1 MVEAQD
7 DTIGCAVAVTLP
19 GLFRERAARTP
30 HRTAYRQFDAKTG
43 RWRRYTWQ
51 SMAKRVARFA
61 HALAQSG
68 ATAGDRVALLLPN
81 CIDWVAFDIAAL
93 SLGLVVVPLYAHD
106 SPANTAQI
114 LAHSDARLA
123 LLDTA
128 ERSAALAELKSTFPG
143 LDQVW
148 VREGGGVS
156 RAGDRP
162 GAIQLDAVLPVEAAE
177 PPARALDPEAVA
189 TLIYTSGTTGV
200 PKGVMLSH
208 RAVLWNAEVAAS
220 YTPPGPDD
228 VFLSVLPLAHAFERT
243 LGYYAP
249 MMSGSTVAYA
259 RSVRDL
265 PDDLLT
271 IRPTFLLG
279 VPRLYER
286 VCATIN
292 EAAEANPLKRRLI
305 ALTASLGWA
314 QFESSHGRAKG
325 LGPLSRALRHVLD
338 RLVARRILAS
348 FGGRLRVAVSGGA
361 GLPMEVAQLLIGMG
375 LPLVEG
381 YGLTEAAPV
390 VTGTTLDDYLPGSV
404 GRALRG
410 IELKVGAE
418 SELLARTPAVMK
430 GYWKDPN
437 ASAQAVDDAGWLH
450 TGDIAD
456 ILDGRVYIR
465 GRLKD
470 ILVLSS
476 GEKINPNLI
485 EAEIGKDPLELQEV
499 VVGEG
504 RPFPVAVIAINDAAF
519 RSVAAEHGLDPQDLE
534 HPDCKSLVLEPISR
548 RLRDFPS
555 HARPR
560 ALHLTRD
567 AWTIE
572 AGLQT
577 PTLKVKRRM
586 VEQRYA
592 TAIAGLYAG
601 GQG

>member
-1 MVEAQD
+1 
-7 DTIGCAVAVTLP
+7 
-19 GLFRERAARTP
+19 
-30 HRTAYRQFDAKTG
+30 
-43 RWRRYTWQ
+43 
-51 SMAKRVARFA
+51 
-61 HALAQSG
+61 
-68 ATAGDRVALLLPN
+68 VALLLPN
-81 CIDWVAFDIAAL
+81 SIDWVAFDIAAL
-93 SLGLVVVPLYAHD
+93 SLGLVVVPLFAHD
-106 SPANTAQI
+106 SPANMAQI
-114 LAHSDARLA
+114 LAHSDARLV

-128 ERSAALAELKSTFPG
+128 ERWTVLAELKSTFPC

-148 VREGGGVS
+148 VREGGGVP
-156 RAGDRP
+156 RVGDHL
-162 GAIQLDAVLPVEAAE
+162 GAIRLEAVLPANAAK
-177 PPARALDPEAVA
+177 PRAHALDPEAVA
-189 TLIYTSGTTGV
+189 TLIYTSGTTGA

-220 YTPPGPDD
+220 YIPPGPDD

-265 PDDLLT
+265 PEDLLT

-286 VCATIN
+286 VCTAIR

-305 ALTASLGWA
+305 ALTALLGWR
-314 QFESSHGRAKG
+314 QFEANHGRAESM
-325 LGPLSRALRHVLD
+325 GPLIRALWHALD
-338 RLVARRILAS
+338 RVVARRIRSS

-361 GLPMEVAQLLIGMG
+361 GLPMDVAQLLIGMG

-390 VTGTTLDDYLPGSV
+390 VTGTTLDDYIPGSV

-410 IELKVGAE
+410 IELMVGAE
-418 SELLARTPAVMK
+418 NELLVRTPAAMK
-430 GYWKDPN
+430 GYWKDPS
-437 ASAQAVDDAGWLH
+437 ASAQAVNDTGWLH

-456 ILDGRVYIR
+456 ILDGRLYIR

-485 EAEIGKDPLELQEV
+485 EAEIGKDPLVLQAV

-504 RPFPVAVIAINDAAF
+504 RPFPVVVIAINDAAF
-519 RSVAAEHGLDPQDLE
+519 RPLAAGHGLDPQDLE
-534 HPDCKSLVLEPISR
+534 HTDCKSIVLKAISQR
-548 RLRDFPS
+548 VKDFPS

-560 ALHLTRD
+560 AVHLTRD
-567 AWTIE
+567 AWTIK

-592 TAIAGLYAG
+592 TAIDGLYAG